1 MRRQRTSRRHVYS
14 FTLIELLVVI
24 AIIAI
29 LAGMLLPAL
38 NQARLRARALEC
50 LSNGRQLGQYQLLYT
65 GDNDDFF
72 TPTNQLSTEE
82 RNLMASS
89 GTYTWFGRLLRN
101 RYLSSGAI
109 GFCPSSFTNNR
120 AELVRVSRLQNA
132 SAGVHSAL
140 LRISYGLA
148 HDFIGSSLRYGGS
161 NTSAPAKIS
170 QLKNPSRT
178 ICMADTV
185 VKSGADCTLN
195 GHQLNYTLTAGGA
208 GSGMPA
214 GRHLNQATVIW
225 GDGHASG
232 EKTPPFSPDLPP
244 AVANPYTVDPFKN
257 VKLNDPGNCWDR
269 K

>member
-1 MRRQRTSRRHVYS
+1 MRRQRISRHREDS

-50 LSNGRQLGQYQLLYT
+50 LSNGRQLGQYQLLYS

-72 TPTNQLSTEE
+72 TPTKQINDGE
-82 RNLMASS
+82 RNQITSA
-89 GTYTWFGRLLRN
+89 GTYTWFGRLVRHHYILN
-101 RYLSSGAI
+101 GAI
-109 GFCPSSFTNNR
+109 GFCPSSYTDNR
-120 AELVRVSRLQNA
+120 KDLILVARLRNA
-132 SAGVHSAL
+132 SAGVHSTL

-148 HDFIGSSLRYGGS
+148 NDFIGSSLRCGGS
-161 NTSAPAKIS
+161 NTSAPAKMT

-185 VKSGADCTLN
+185 VKSGSDCTVN
-195 GHQLNYTLTAGGA
+195 GHQLDYTLTSGGA

-214 GRHLNQATVIW
+214 GRHLNRATVIW
-225 GDGHASG
+225 CDGHAGS